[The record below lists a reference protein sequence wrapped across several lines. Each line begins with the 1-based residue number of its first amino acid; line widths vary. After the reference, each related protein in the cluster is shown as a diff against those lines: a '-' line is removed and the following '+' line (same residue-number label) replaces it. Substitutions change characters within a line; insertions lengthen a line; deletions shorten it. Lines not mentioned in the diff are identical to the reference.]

1 MDTATRWRPPLLW
14 RAGQVLARGLLLP
27 FTRLRVTGDVPGDL
41 RRGPL
46 ILAANH
52 ISPVDPIVLVA
63 ACQRRRIAPRIMATG
78 GLFRTPVVGSAMR
91 HFGHLR
97 VDRRTPQVGRAVDAA
112 AAAVAAGSV
121 VLVYPE
127 GRIGLDPQ
135 MWPERGKTG
144 TARLALTSGAPVIP
158 VAQWGSHEVVP
169 YHVTKGLARA
179 LARAALRRPVVRV
192 HFGDP
197 VDLGDLARDPA
208 RPGAARLATDRIIDA
223 LTETLAPLRP
233 DEPHRPRYVDPSRP
247 AETTRSRR
255 RPGSGN
261 GPAAP

>member
-1 MDTATRWRPPLLW
+1 MNTPPRWRPPRLW
-14 RAGQVLARGLLLP
+14 RSAQLLARALLAP
-27 FTRLRVTGDVPGDL
+27 VARLRVTGDVPDDL

-46 ILAANH
+46 ILVANH

-78 GLFRTPVVGSAMR
+78 GLFRAPVVGSAMR
-91 HFGHLR
+91 HFGHVR
-97 VDRRTPQVGRAVDAA
+97 VDRRRPEVGRAIQAA
-112 AAAVAAGSV
+112 AAAVGAGSV

-127 GRIGLDPQ
+127 GRIGLDPH

-144 TARLALTSGAPVIP
+144 TARLAFASGAPVIP

-169 YHVTKGLARA
+169 YSAPKGLARR
-179 LARAALRRPVVRV
+179 LGRAVLRRPVVRV

-197 VDLGDLARDPA
+197 VDLRDLDPA
-208 RPGAARLATDRIIDA
+208 RPGAALRATTRIIDA

-247 AETTRSRR
+247 VDSGRV
-255 RPGSGN
+255 RPR
-261 GPAAP
+261 P

>member
-1 MDTATRWRPPLLW
+1 MDTATTWRPPLLW
-14 RAGQVLARGLLLP
+14 RAAQVLARGLLMP
-27 FTRLRVTGDVPGDL
+27 FARLRVTGDVPEDL

-78 GLFRTPVVGSAMR
+78 GLFRAPVVGTAMR

-97 VDRRTPQVGRAVDAA
+97 VDRRTPHVGRAVDTAT
-112 AAAVAAGSV
+112 AAVAAGSV

-127 GRIGLDPQ
+127 GRIGLDPH

-144 TARLALTSGAPVIP
+144 TARLALASGAAVIP

-169 YHVTKGLARA
+169 YSAPRGLARR
-179 LARAALRRPVVRV
+179 LGRAVLRRPMVRV
-192 HFGDP
+192 HFGKP
-197 VDLGDLARDPA
+197 VDLDDLDPT
-208 RPGAARLATDRIIDA
+208 RPGAALRATARIIDG

-233 DEPHRPRYVDPSRP
+233 DEPHRPRYVDPTRP
-247 AETTRSRR
+247 VETARARARPTF
-255 RPGSGN
+255 PGSG
-261 GPAAP
+261 A